1 MILKSYHLLK
11 LLFRL
16 LLADISV
23 MDGVGFDE
31 HELML
36 LNSPFSF
43 GFWSILVFSFGGFS
57 IYFGKGLRNPLW
69 PVFIGLDILKG
80 TS

>member
-1 MILKSYHLLK
+1 MLKSYHLLK

-23 MDGVGFDE
+23 IDGLGFDKN
-31 HELML
+31 ELML

-43 GFWSILVFSFGGFS
+43 GFWLILVFSFGGFS
-57 IYFGKGLRNPLW
+57 MYLGKGLMNP
-69 PVFIGLDILKG
+69 
-80 TS
+80 